1 MASIN
6 SLMRSSGGTN
16 SIYGNRNVISGLA
29 SGMDTEAMIENA
41 VKGHKLKITNLEKQ
55 RSKVEWQQEAYRN
68 IINKLSN
75 FSLKYSN
82 YTSSTNLSSPSFFNN
97 AVEILT
103 HGANA
108 GKVTATGKTSNA
120 VQIDSVTSLA
130 NDARYTTTSTF
141 KPSNTASQAV
151 DIVGGSQTVGALEG
165 SLTLKYG
172 TSELK
177 ITFNEGDV
185 FTKPQDMVDAINK
198 QLENQSIKSSSGEVK
213 ASERVQ
219 AVRVGNTICF
229 KTVNNDAG
237 NSFSVEHVD
246 DKLNETLG
254 IGKNSD
260 GKFELSFAY
269 KDFTTQKKVMDVV
282 AENVTNAQT
291 TRTENGG
298 AYRRKMVVFQA
309 VDGKNSF
316 RQAMADAE
324 NGLVSNRRGA
334 AAGGVRVTQIVDDPS
349 PLKRVF
355 DPVHPDA
362 DENGYVEMPNVD
374 MVKEMTDAMAAAQAY
389 SANVTALNT
398 LKGVIAK
405 GLEIGR

>member
-1 MASIN
+1 MAFLSSIN
-6 SLMRSSGGTN
+6 VVG
-16 SIYGNRNVISGLA
+16 SGLTA
-29 SGMDTEAMIENA
+29 
-41 VKGHKLKITNLEKQ
+41 
-55 RSKVEWQQEAYRN
+55 QQLR
-68 IINKLSN
+68 
-75 FSLKYSN
+75 
-82 YTSSTNLSSPSFFNN
+82 
-97 AVEILT
+97 
-103 HGANA
+103 
-108 GKVTATGKTSNA
+108 
-120 VQIDSVTSLA
+120 
-130 NDARYTTTSTF
+130 
-141 KPSNTASQAV
+141 
-151 DIVGGSQTVGALEG
+151 
-165 SLTLKYG
+165 
-172 TSELK
+172 
-177 ITFNEGDV
+177 
-185 FTKPQDMVDAINK
+185 
-198 QLENQSIKSSSGEVK
+198 
-213 ASERVQ
+213 
-219 AVRVGNTICF
+219 
-229 KTVNNDAG
+229 
-237 NSFSVEHVD
+237 
-246 DKLNETLG
+246 
-254 IGKNSD
+254 
-260 GKFELSFAY
+260 
-269 KDFTTQKKVMDVV
+269 MDVV

-334 AAGGVRVTQIVDDPS
+334 GTGGVRVTQIVDDPS